1 MNEFK
6 MMTPFKITCA
16 EKYVLIQRAFQFDFP
31 AHYTEYDQLT
41 QHEFEQQV
49 HDQDVIVISELEI
62 NKIILK
68 NNPTLKLVALCSTG
82 YNHID
87 LALLHQHG
95 VKVCNIRNYA
105 GDAVA
110 EHAFTMMMLL
120 IKNFNLQ
127 LDAVKTGLWSQGSSA
142 FYLASPMQ
150 ELKNKTLVIL
160 GKGEIGQSLA
170 QKATA
175 FGMHVIFSERK
186 DALMC
191 RSGYVA
197 FEDAIRQADI
207 LSLHCELNAQTQ
219 HLMNT
224 DTLAQ
229 LKKGSL
235 LINVGRGELVD
246 DVALIDAIKS
256 GHLAGFATDTLDQE
270 PPAIDHPL
278 LQLQQDCSNVL
289 ITGHIAWATDEA
301 QQRLFEILQ
310 DNINKNMQGIEK
322 NLVLI

>member
-1 MNEFK
+1 
-6 MMTPFKITCA
+6 MTTPLKITCI
-16 EKYVLIQRAFQFDFP
+16 EKYVLIQRDFQFDFP

-49 HDQDVIVISELEI
+49 HDQNVIILSELAI
-62 NKIILK
+62 NETILK
-68 NNPTLKLVALCSTG
+68 NNPNLKLVALCSTG

-95 VKVCNIRNYA
+95 VRVCNIRNYA

-110 EHAFTMMMLL
+110 EHAFTMMIVL

-127 LDAVKTGLWSQGSSA
+127 LNAVKTGLWSQGSSA

-150 ELKNKTLVIL
+150 ELKNRTLVIL
-160 GKGEIGQSLA
+160 GKGEIGRSLA
-170 QKATA
+170 QKASA

-186 DALMC
+186 NAPIC
-191 RSGYVA
+191 RPGYVA
-197 FEDAIRQADI
+197 FEDTIRQADI
-207 LSLHCELNAQTQ
+207 LSLHCALNAQTQ
-219 HLMNT
+219 HLINT

-229 LKKGSL
+229 LKPGSL
-235 LINVGRGELVD
+235 LINVGRGELID
-246 DVALIDAIKS
+246 DISLIDAIKS

-278 LQLQQDCSNVL
+278 LQLQQDCPNVL

-310 DNINKNMQGIEK
+310 DNINKNVQGIEQ
-322 NLVLI
+322 NLV

>member
-6 MMTPFKITCA
+6 MTTPLKITCI
-16 EKYVLIQRAFQFDFP
+16 EKYVLIQLDFQFDFP

-49 HDQDVIVISELEI
+49 YDQDVIILSELAI
-62 NKIILK
+62 NETILK
-68 NNPTLKLVALCSTG
+68 NNPNLKLVALCSTG

-87 LALLHQHG
+87 LALLQQHG
-95 VKVCNIRNYA
+95 VRVCNIRNYA

-110 EHAFTMMMLL
+110 EHAFTMMIVL

-127 LDAVKTGLWSQGSSA
+127 LNAVKTGLWSQSSSA

-150 ELKNKTLVIL
+150 ELKNKTLVIV
-160 GKGEIGQSLA
+160 GKGEIGRSLA
-170 QKATA
+170 QKASA

-186 DALMC
+186 NAPIC
-191 RSGYVA
+191 RPGYVA

-207 LSLHCELNAQTQ
+207 LSLHCELNPQTR
-219 HLMNT
+219 HLINT

-229 LKKGSL
+229 LKPGSL
-235 LINVGRGELVD
+235 LINVGRGELID
-246 DVALIDAIKS
+246 DIALIDAIKS

-270 PPAIDHPL
+270 PPTIDHPL
-278 LQLQQDCSNVL
+278 LQLQQDCPNVL

-310 DNINKNMQGIEK
+310 DNINKNVQGIEQ
-322 NLVLI
+322 NLV